1 MQTHSTL
8 SQAVHYLQCLSPQK
22 TQEAL
27 DFIEFLYQ
35 KEQKSTPSNTANEW
49 DWLKQLQPFDDAFE
63 QAIAEQPPA
72 QQRDTLGELFEWDF
86 Y

>member
-1 MQTHSTL
+1 MQTHNAL

-27 DFIEFLYQ
+27 DFIEFLYH
-35 KEQKSTPSNTANEW
+35 KEQKSTANSSVNNEW

-63 QAIAEQPPA
+63 QAIAK
-72 QQRDTLGELFEWDF
+72 
-86 Y
+86 

>member
-1 MQTHSTL
+1 MQTHNTL

-35 KEQKSTPSNTANEW
+35 KERKSTPSNSVNNEW
-49 DWLKQLQPFDDAFE
+49 DWLKQLQPFDEAFE
-63 QAIAEQPPA
+63 QAIAKQPLA
-72 QQRDTLGELFEWDF
+72 QQRDTLGELFE
-86 Y
+86 

>member
-1 MQTHSTL
+1 MQTHNAL

-27 DFIEFLYQ
+27 DFIEFLYN
-35 KEQKSTPSNTANEW
+35 KEQKSTANSSVNNEW

-63 QAIAEQPPA
+63 QAIAQQPLA
-72 QQRDTLGELFEWDF
+72 QQRDTLGELFE
-86 Y
+86 